1 MKQNVNNRTDS
12 SFWLKNCPATNFPK
26 LEKGLKVDVAVLG
39 GGIAGITTA
48 KLLKD
53 SGNTVAVIESD
64 RIVKDVTVGTTA
76 KITMGTY
83 NILLSN
89 LGKIKAQAIANANI
103 KAFHK
108 MIEIVKNNNINCEL
122 HRLPL
127 YIYTESQEK
136 ANETLEEFEAAEQ
149 LGLPVSYIEE
159 VPLPFK
165 TGPAIKYDNQAQ
177 FHPRKYLLGLSM
189 EIPGDGSY
197 VFEKTRANNIIIGE
211 NKEVITDQGS
221 IMANKV
227 VVATHNP
234 VFDPDELKNH
244 LTPARSYVIGL
255 YANEE
260 FPDGM
265 FVDIE
270 TAHTYRTTP
279 TEEGNLILV
288 AGEHSPVNVDDK
300 NVYYGRLE
308 NYARQ
313 HLTVESIKYH
323 WSNYDCI
330 TDDGLPMIGM
340 TSVEGVYVA
349 TGFGFWGM
357 TTGTLSA
364 MVISDLIMGKE
375 NQFAELFDPL
385 RFQ

>member
-26 LEKGLKVDVAVLG
+26 LEKGLKVDVAILG

-53 SGNTVAVIESD
+53 AGNTVAVIESD

-83 NILLSN
+83 NVLISN

-108 MIEIVKNNNINCEL
+108 MVEIIKNNNINCEL

-136 ANETLEEFEAAEQ
+136 ANETLDEFKAAKQ
-149 LGLPVSYIEE
+149 LGLPVSYIGE
-159 VPLPFK
+159 VPLPFE

-177 FHPRKYLLGLSM
+177 FHPRKYLLALSM
-189 EIPGDGSY
+189 EIPGEGSY

-221 IMANKV
+221 IMADKV

-234 VFDPDELKNH
+234 VF
-244 LTPARSYVIGL
+244 
-255 YANEE
+255 
-260 FPDGM
+260 
-265 FVDIE
+265 
-270 TAHTYRTTP
+270 
-279 TEEGNLILV
+279 
-288 AGEHSPVNVDDK
+288 
-300 NVYYGRLE
+300 
-308 NYARQ
+308 
-313 HLTVESIKYH
+313 
-323 WSNYDCI
+323 
-330 TDDGLPMIGM
+330 
-340 TSVEGVYVA
+340 
-349 TGFGFWGM
+349 
-357 TTGTLSA
+357 
-364 MVISDLIMGKE
+364 
-375 NQFAELFDPL
+375 
-385 RFQ
+385 

>member
-1 MKQNVNNRTDS
+1 MKQNVNNGTDS
-12 SFWLKNCPATNFPK
+12 SFWLKNCPATDFPK
-26 LEKGLKVDVAVLG
+26 LEKGLKVDVAILG

-53 SGNTVAVIESD
+53 AGNTVAVIESD
-64 RIVKDVTVGTTA
+64 RIVKDVTAGTTA

-89 LGKIKAQAIANANI
+89 LGKIKAQAIANVNI
-103 KAFHK
+103 KAFNK
-108 MIEIVKNNNINCEL
+108 MVEIIKNNNINCDF

-136 ANETLEEFEAAEQ
+136 ANETLEEFKAAKQ

-159 VPLPFK
+159 LPLPFN
-165 TGPAIKYDNQAQ
+165 TGPAVKYDNQAQ
-177 FHPRKYLLGLSM
+177 FHPRKYLLALSM
-189 EIPGDGSY
+189 ELIGDGSY
-197 VFEKTRANNIIIGE
+197 VFEKTRANNIIDGV

-221 IMANKV
+221 IMADKV

-234 VFDPDELKNH
+234 VFDPDELKNQ
-244 LTPARSYVIGL
+244 LSPARSYVIGL
-255 YANEE
+255 YSNEK

-279 TEEGNLILV
+279 TDEGNLILV
-288 AGEHSPVNVDDK
+288 AGEHSPINVDDK
-300 NVYYGRLE
+300 NIYYGRLE

-313 HLTVESIKYH
+313 HLAVESIKYH

-330 TDDGLPMIGM
+330 TDDGLPLIGM

-364 MVISDLIMGKE
+364 MVISDLITGKE

>member
-1 MKQNVNNRTDS
+1 MKQIVNNGTDS
-12 SFWLKNCPATNFPK
+12 SFWLKSCPATNFPK

-340 TSVEGVYVA
+340 TSVKGVYVA

-364 MVISDLIMGKE
+364 MIISDIIMGKE
-375 NQFAELFDPL
+375 NQFVELFDPL

>member
-1 MKQNVNNRTDS
+1 MKQIVNNGTDS
-12 SFWLKNCPATNFPK
+12 SFWLKSCPATNFPK

-323 WSNYDCI
+323 WSNYDYI
-330 TDDGLPMIGM
+330 TDDGLPLIGM
-340 TSVEGVYVA
+340 TSVEGVFVA

-375 NQFAELFDPL
+375 NQFAELFDLL